1 MRPPV
6 FLANPADLE
15 RDAITLAGAEGR
27 HATTVRRLSVGERAD
42 VTSGAG
48 AVARQRASALPAR
61 SPRHRATQRS
71 ACQATTASTPT
82 SVMISTASSPRSPFG
97 IA

>member
-6 FLANPADLE
+6 FLADPAVLE

-42 VTSGAG
+42 EWGCDHVEKKEGAG
-48 AVARQRASALPAR
+48 
-61 SPRHRATQRS
+61 
-71 ACQATTASTPT
+71 
-82 SVMISTASSPRSPFG
+82 
-97 IA
+97 